1 MEDLPLGVV
10 ARYPL
15 TDRLEGY
22 EVVLSRSAMRFFPGA
37 STPVHSHPGIVLG
50 YVLEGRMRFAIDGQS
65 EQIVPAGRT
74 FFEPLGAVHT
84 TSGSASAGEAT
95 TILVFELRPRE
106 LPPAWETLVREPLPA
121 DIEPV
126 IGVNALTMPG
136 QPVAEHSHPGPVIG
150 YIVDGEIENQ
160 IDPDPPA
167 IFKAGGVFYEPP
179 GHLHKMMRSVSAAPA
194 RLLIFHAG
202 RTGVPEA
209 LVRPLPD
216 VSVGGTTLSFG
227 AVTQWQAPISA
238 TPAQDQDQEL
248 RLVRLTLPTGSRSE
262 ARTHSGPGLIYV
274 IEGVVTISGP
284 AIEPQT
290 FWAGDLFR
298 DPNNAALTFNNASS
312 TAPLKL
318 LFYHVTKKG
327 G

>member
-1 MEDLPLGVV
+1 MEDLTLGVI

-15 TDRLEGY
+15 AGRLERY

-50 YVLEGRMRFAIDGQS
+50 YVLEGRVRFAIDGQP
-65 EQIVPAGRT
+65 ERIVPTGGT

-106 LPPAWETLVREPLPA
+106 LPPTWETLVREPLPA

-126 IGVNALTMPG
+126 ISVNGLTMPE

-160 IDPDPPA
+160 IDPDPLA

-179 GHLHKMMRSVSAAPA
+179 RHLHKMMRTVSAASA

-202 RTGVPEA
+202 RTGVPES
-209 LVRPLPD
+209 LLRPLPD
-216 VSVGGTTLSFG
+216 VSDGGTTLSFG
-227 AVTQWQAPISA
+227 VLTQWQVPLSSTA
-238 TPAQDQDQEL
+238 DQEL
-248 RLVRLTLPTGSRSE
+248 RLVRLTLPIGSLAE
-262 ARTHSGPGLIYV
+262 ARTH
-274 IEGVVTISGP
+274 
-284 AIEPQT
+284 
-290 FWAGDLFR
+290 
-298 DPNNAALTFNNASS
+298 
-312 TAPLKL
+312 
-318 LFYHVTKKG
+318 
-327 G
+327 

>member
-1 MEDLPLGVV
+1 MEDLPLGVI

-15 TDRLEGY
+15 AGRLERY

-37 STPVHSHPGIVLG
+37 STPVHSHPGIMLG
-50 YVLEGRMRFAIDGQS
+50 YVLEGRVRFAIDGQP
-65 EQIVPAGRT
+65 ERIVPTGDT

-84 TSGSASAGEAT
+84 TSGAASAGEAT
-95 TILVFELRPRE
+95 MILVFELRPRE
-106 LPPAWETLVREPLPA
+106 LPPTWETLVREPLPA

-126 IGVNALTMPG
+126 ISVNGLTIPE

-179 GHLHKMMRSVSAAPA
+179 GRLHKIMRTVSAASA

-202 RTGVPEA
+202 RAGGPES
-209 LVRPLPD
+209 LLQPLPNE
-216 VSVGGTTLSFG
+216 GTTLSF
-227 AVTQWQAPISA
+227 AVLTQWEVPLSSTA
-238 TPAQDQDQEL
+238 DQEL
-248 RLVRLTLPTGSRSE
+248 RLVRLTLPIGSRTE
-262 ARTHSGPGLIYV
+262 ARTHSGPGLIYIV
-274 IEGVVTISGP
+274 EGVVTISGP
-284 AIEPQT
+284 STDPQT
-290 FWAGDLFR
+290 YWAGDLFP
-298 DPNNAALTFNNASS
+298 DPNNVELTFNNASS
-312 TAPLKL
+312 NAPTKL
-318 LFYHVTKKG
+318 LLYHVTKKG

>member
-1 MEDLPLGVV
+1 MEDLPLGVI

-15 TDRLEGY
+15 AGRLEKY

-50 YVLEGRMRFAIDGQS
+50 YVLEGRVRFAIDGQP
-65 EQIVPAGRT
+65 ERIVPTDGT

-106 LPPAWETLVREPLPA
+106 LPPTWETLVREPLPA

-126 IGVNALTMPG
+126 ISVNGLTIPE

-160 IDPDPPA
+160 IDPGPPA

-179 GHLHKMMRSVSAAPA
+179 RHLHKIMRTVSAASA

-202 RTGVPEA
+202 RTGVPES
-209 LVRPLPD
+209 LLQPLPNE
-216 VSVGGTTLSFG
+216 GTTLSFG
-227 AVTQWQAPISA
+227 VLTQWQVPFSS
-238 TPAQDQDQEL
+238 TPDQDQEQEL
-248 RLVRLTLPTGSRSE
+248 RLIRLTLPIGSR
-262 ARTHSGPGLIYV
+262 AKTLAHSGPGLISV
-274 IEGVVTISGP
+274 VEGVVTISGP
-284 AIEPQT
+284 STDPQT
-290 FWAGDLFR
+290 YWAGDLFL

-312 TAPLKL
+312 TAPAKL
-318 LFYHVTKKG
+318 LLYHVTKKG

>member
-1 MEDLPLGVV
+1 MEDLPLGVI

-15 TDRLEGY
+15 TDRLERY

-65 EQIVPAGRT
+65 EQIVPAGGT
-74 FFEPLGAVHT
+74 FFEPLGAIHT

-95 TILVFELRPRE
+95 TILVFELRPRQ

-126 IGVNALTMPG
+126 ISVNGLTVPE

-179 GHLHKMMRSVSAAPA
+179 RHLHKMMRTVSAAPA

-202 RTGVPEA
+202 RTGVPES
-209 LVRPLPD
+209 LLRRIPD
-216 VSVGGTTLSFG
+216 VSDGGTTLSFG
-227 AVTQWQAPISA
+227 VLTQWQVPISSTA
-238 TPAQDQDQEL
+238 DRDQEL

-262 ARTHSGPGLIYV
+262 ARTHSGQGLIYV

-284 AIEPQT
+284 SIEPQT

>member
-1 MEDLPLGVV
+1 MEDLPLGVI

-15 TDRLEGY
+15 TDRLERY
-22 EVVLSRSAMRFFPGA
+22 EVVLSRSAMRFFQGA

-65 EQIVPAGRT
+65 EEIVPAGGT

-106 LPPAWETLVREPLPA
+106 LPPAWETLVREPLPT

-126 IGVNALTMPG
+126 ISVNALTMPE
-136 QPVAEHSHPGPVIG
+136 QPVAEHSHAGPLIG

-179 GHLHKMMRSVSAAPA
+179 RHLHKMMRTVSAVPA

-202 RTGVPEA
+202 RTGVPESQ
-209 LVRPLPD
+209 VRPLPD

-227 AVTQWQAPISA
+227 VLTQWQLPISSTA
-238 TPAQDQDQEL
+238 DRDQEL
-248 RLVRLTLPTGSRSE
+248 RLVRLTLPTGSRVE
-262 ARTHSGPGLIYV
+262 ALTHSGPGMIYV
-274 IEGVVTISGP
+274 LEGVVTISGP
-284 AIEPQT
+284 STEPQT
-290 FWAGDLFR
+290 YWAGDLFR
-298 DPNNAALTFNNASS
+298 DPNHAKLTFNNASS
-312 TAPLKL
+312 TALLKL

>member
-1 MEDLPLGVV
+1 MQDLPLGVI

-15 TDRLEGY
+15 AGRLERY

-50 YVLEGRMRFAIDGQS
+50 YVLEGRMRFAIDGQP
-65 EQIVPAGRT
+65 ERIVPTGGT
-74 FFEPLGAVHT
+74 FFESLGAVHT
-84 TSGSASAGEAT
+84 TSGSASASEAT

-106 LPPAWETLVREPLPA
+106 LPPTWETLVREPLPA

-126 IGVNALTMPG
+126 ISVNGLTMPE
-136 QPVAEHSHPGPVIG
+136 QPVAEHSHSGPVIG

-179 GHLHKMMRSVSAAPA
+179 RHLHKIMRNVSAASA

-202 RTGVPEA
+202 HTGVPES
-209 LVRPLPD
+209 LLEPLPNE
-216 VSVGGTTLSFG
+216 GTTLSFG
-227 AVTQWQAPISA
+227 VLTQWQVAISS
-238 TPAQDQDQEL
+238 TVDLEL
-248 RLVRLTLPTGSRSE
+248 RLVRLTLPIGSRAE

-274 IEGVVTISGP
+274 VEGVVTISGP
-284 AIEPQT
+284 STEPQT
-290 FWAGDLFR
+290 YWAGDLFL
-298 DPNNAALTFNNASS
+298 DPNNAELTFNNASS
-312 TAPLKL
+312 TAPAKL
-318 LFYHVTKKG
+318 LLYHITKKG

>member
-1 MEDLPLGVV
+1 MEDLTLGVI

-15 TDRLEGY
+15 AGRLERY

-50 YVLEGRMRFAIDGQS
+50 YVLEGRVRFAIDGQP
-65 EQIVPAGRT
+65 ERIVPTGGT

-106 LPPAWETLVREPLPA
+106 LPPTWETLVREPLPA

-126 IGVNALTMPG
+126 ISVNGLTMPE
-136 QPVAEHSHPGPVIG
+136 QPVAEHSHAGPVIG

-160 IDPDPPA
+160 IDPDPSA

-179 GHLHKMMRSVSAAPA
+179 WHLHKIMRTVSAASA

-202 RTGVPEA
+202 RTGVPES
-209 LVRPLPD
+209 LLRPLPD
-216 VSVGGTTLSFG
+216 VSDGGTTLSFG
-227 AVTQWQAPISA
+227 VLTQWQVPLSSTA
-238 TPAQDQDQEL
+238 DQEL
-248 RLVRLTLPTGSRSE
+248 RLVRLTLPIGSLAE

-274 IEGVVTISGP
+274 VEGVVTISGP
-284 AIEPQT
+284 STDPQT
-290 FWAGDLFR
+290 YWAGDLFR
-298 DPNNAALTFNNASS
+298 DPNNAELMFNNASS
-312 TAPLKL
+312 TAPAKL
-318 LFYHVTKKG
+318 LLYHVTKKG

>member
-1 MEDLPLGVV
+1 MEDIPLGVI

-15 TDRLEGY
+15 TDRLERY
-22 EVVLSRSAMRFFPGA
+22 EVVLSRSAMRFFQGA

-65 EQIVPAGRT
+65 ERIVPAGGT

-126 IGVNALTMPG
+126 ISVNALTMPE

-167 IFKAGGVFYEPP
+167 IFKAGGVFYETP
-179 GHLHKMMRSVSAAPA
+179 GHLHKIMRTVSAAPA
-194 RLLIFHAG
+194 NLLIFHAS
-202 RTGVPEA
+202 RTGVPES
-209 LVRPLPD
+209 LLQPLPNE
-216 VSVGGTTLSFG
+216 GTTLSFG
-227 AVTQWQAPISA
+227 DVLTQWQVPLSS
-238 TPAQDQDQEL
+238 TTDQEL
-248 RLVRLTLPTGSRSE
+248 RLVRLTLPIGSRAE
-262 ARTHSGPGLIYV
+262 ARTHSGPGLIYIV
-274 IEGVVTISGP
+274 EGVVTISGP
-284 AIEPQT
+284 STEPQT
-290 FWAGDLFR
+290 YWAGDLFR
-298 DPNNAALTFNNASS
+298 DPNNAELMFNNASS
-312 TAPLKL
+312 TATAKL
-318 LFYHVTKKG
+318 LLYHVTKKG